1 MCNQS
6 ETGFLTE
13 KPGVANKVGRKKR
26 TFLKKSIWSFIS
38 GCSTIHT
45 QKKGDAI
52 DLFLSRK
59 CRKKKGV
66 GGYKKIRKNSPKI
79 ILLFQKPKINMKN
92 LPKMLIFVIN
102 PIAKIKSLSFLKTF
116 EIEDDGK

>member
-13 KPGVANKVGRKKR
+13 KPGVANKVGRRKKR

-38 GCSTIHT
+38 GCST

-59 CRKKKGV
+59 CRKKKGGWGV
-66 GGYKKIRKNSPKI
+66 QKNSKKFSKNYFI
-79 ILLFQKPKINMKN
+79 ISKTKN
-92 LPKMLIFVIN
+92 KYEELTENVDFC
-102 PIAKIKSLSFLKTF
+102 
-116 EIEDDGK
+116 D